1 MELDNTE
8 VDSTEIKNNPSP
20 KVYNKNFPNIFKL
33 RNISFISRLSLLMF
47 IRYKKAIEKI
57 NDDIRNKSQVS
68 RPPIFIN
75 IEE

>member
-1 MELDNTE
+1 MELDSTE
-8 VDSTEIKNNPSP
+8 ADSTEIKNNPSP
-20 KVYNKNFPNIFKL
+20 KIYNRNFPKVFKL
-33 RNISFISRLSLLMF
+33 KNTSFISRLSLLMF

-68 RPPIFIN
+68 LPPIFIN